1 MKKGA
6 TGENK
11 ITRDLSS
18 SVTEKFNGYE
28 LIKRRLRNKEKEDF
42 QPIHIVYEPIGK
54 ENELVIC
61 YFMDEIHLAYR
72 SYVST
77 KEKGGRKNL

>member
-1 MKKGA
+1 MAKKHFFLIFYERRDKYRCVTEKGA

-18 SVTEKFNGYE
+18 SVIEKFNGYE

-42 QPIHIVYEPIGK
+42 FQFTLSM
-54 ENELVIC
+54 N
-61 YFMDEIHLAYR
+61 HL
-72 SYVST
+72 
-77 KEKGGRKNL
+77 RKKMK